1 MSAPVIHQESHAVEV
16 QPPPAK
22 ARLENLLIRGD
33 NLLARLDGW
42 MQRWLPAAD
51 NPLAQTGRAANLAL
65 IVAVV
70 TGVLMLIWYA
80 PSVHLAH
87 GSMEAI
93 QGRTFGGW
101 VRALHRYSSD
111 LAMLLLAV
119 HAVRMLFARKFTG
132 PRWLAW
138 TSGVVLLAIVWVIGW
153 TGFWLVWDQ
162 PAQQVAVNSML
173 FLDSLPIFGEPM
185 SRLFVADRLIP
196 SLLFFVVFFLHMLLP
211 LMIAVGLVLHLA
223 RLTRVKLLPNR
234 RLAVALIAG
243 MALAALIVPA
253 PLDAPAKMDVKAEGF
268 TVDAWYLTPLALTLR
283 FGQAGMWLGLGATAA
298 FAAVPWLLG
307 KRTRRA
313 VCDRDD
319 QPLTPWQTSVRE
331 PRCHACT
338 QCVQDCPFDAVK
350 MIPRTD
356 GKTAFESRAWVDPDR
371 CTGCGVCVG
380 SCDSDAMSF
389 TWFDVHEQ
397 EARIASAMKQQ
408 RIEWLALVAGD
419 IDGGLA
425 YFNKSRWAKC
435 LPGYAVEFV
444 PTSGWVRPKFVE
456 KLLHDGLRGVL
467 IVRDARAESATRDGN
482 RWVAAR
488 FSGERKPVFRQQRA
502 GEGRWQIADYT
513 PGDDVSLHATAT
525 AFRDAAE
532 SAVRPRSRVATA
544 SALILIILL
553 TMAAVVAPSH
563 LHVRNPA
570 PANPEFVFAFKILGE
585 MQSTAALDPAE
596 EEKKPVHMRG
606 RVTDKPHRHPVT
618 VRLTID
624 GQSSERTYE
633 PKGIGNDGPAIDQ
646 WRTPLGTGTHSVM
659 LELHRG
665 SSEPLRWSG
674 TIEAIERR
682 LHVITY
688 EPAEGFRVEVPLPEE
703 RGSGRASE

>member
-1 MSAPVIHQESHAVEV
+1 MSAPVIHQESPAVEV
-16 QPPPAK
+16 LPPPAK
-22 ARLENLLIRGD
+22 ARFEKLLIRGD
-33 NLLARLDGW
+33 NMLARLDGW
-42 MQRWLPAAD
+42 MQRWLPADD

-87 GSMEAI
+87 GSMKAI
-93 QGRTFGGW
+93 EGRTFGGW

-111 LAMLLLAV
+111 LTMLLLAV
-119 HAVRMLFARKFTG
+119 HSVRMLFARKFTG

-138 TSGVVLLAIVWVIGW
+138 FSGVVLLAIVWFIGW

-211 LMIAVGLVLHLA
+211 LMIAAGLVLHLA
-223 RLTRVKLLPNR
+223 RLSRVKLLPNR
-234 RLAVALIAG
+234 RLAVALVAG
-243 MALAALIVPA
+243 MALAAIIIPA

-307 KRTRRA
+307 RRTRRA
-313 VCDRDD
+313 VGERDD
-319 QPLTPWQTSVRE
+319 KPLTPWQTSVRQ

-350 MIPRTD
+350 MVPRTD
-356 GKTAFESRAWVDPDR
+356 GKAAFDSRAWVDPDR

-389 TWFDVHEQ
+389 TWFDVHQQ
-397 EARIASAMKQQ
+397 EARIASAMK
-408 RIEWLALVAGD
+408 RDCVEFVALVAGD
-419 IDGGLA
+419 IEGGLA
-425 YFNKSRWAKC
+425 HFDKVRWEKR

-444 PTSGWVRPKFVE
+444 PTSSWVRPKFVE
-456 KLLHDGLRGVL
+456 KLLHDGVRGVL
-467 IVRDARAESATRDGN
+467 IVGDVRAESATRDGN

-488 FSGERKPVFRQQRA
+488 FSGERKPAFRPQRA
-502 GEGRWQIADYT
+502 GAGRWHIADYT
-513 PGDDVSLHATAT
+513 PGDDQALRTAAE
-525 AFRDAAE
+525 AFRAATV
-532 SAVRPRSRVATA
+532 STARPRSKAATVA
-544 SALILIILL
+544 ALTLITLMVL
-553 TMAAVVAPSH
+553 AAPVAPSH

-570 PANPEFVFAFKILGE
+570 PAAPEFVFAFKILGDI
-585 MQSTAALDPAE
+585 QSTAALDPTE
-596 EEKKPVHMRG
+596 EAKKPVHMRG
-606 RVTDKPHRHPVT
+606 RVTDKPHRQPVT
-618 VRLTID
+618 VRLSINEKT
-624 GQSSERTYE
+624 SERRYD
-633 PKGIGNDGPAIDQ
+633 PKGIGNDGPAIDE
-646 WRTPLGTGTHSVM
+646 WRTALTPGTHTITI
-659 LELHRG
+659 ELLRG
-665 SSEPLRWSG
+665 YSEPTRWSG
-674 TIEAIERR
+674 TIEALNRR
-682 LHVITY
+682 LHVLTY
-688 EPAEGFRVEVPLPEE
+688 EPAEGFRLE
-703 RGSGRASE
+703 